1 MTAIARRL
9 GRAFLGVSLA
19 SAALATA
26 FPGRAAAPEEL
37 APEVPPVLELRT
49 PVDSSIPLH
58 ALGPVQT
65 VVVTQPEVVKV
76 GAAGPENLY
85 VQGRELG
92 ATNLLV
98 FGREGR
104 LTQTVA
110 VRVGYDAESLRETL
124 AAALPEEP
132 IEVTGLSAGLL
143 LSGEVSSPAALRI
156 AEDLAERAAPGAIF
170 SRMRARESQVRLD
183 VRIVEASSRRLRDL
197 GAALSMTDGTHV
209 AARVGGGLVGV
220 EAPQTIASGH
230 IDAGR
235 YAVDAALR
243 ALEAKGE
250 VRIVAEPTLVALSG
264 ATASFL
270 AGGELPYPVPQD
282 DGEVSV
288 AFRAYGAALTFTP
301 EVQANGL
308 IRVALDTE
316 VSAVD
321 RAASLRLAD
330 VTIPALKMRRATTA
344 VELREGQSLII
355 AGLFEG
361 ESERLAQGTP
371 AFGKIPILGAIFRSA
386 RAEDNRRELAII
398 VTPTLTSPAPA
409 ADPPPAAPASPAQVS
424 QTDAPKPSPKV
435 EASPRGP
442 PLKVLVR
449 EVRDVLAPPLRW
461 IKRKVAAFATALAR
475 PARAEYA
482 GAERD

>member
-1 MTAIARRL
+1 MTATAGRL

-19 SAALATA
+19 AAALAA
-26 FPGRAAAPEEL
+26 GFSSRAATPEEL
-37 APEVPPVLELRT
+37 APEVAPVLELRT
-49 PVDSSIPLH
+49 PVDSSVPLH
-58 ALGPVQT
+58 ALGPVDT
-65 VVVTQPEVVKV
+65 VVVTQPEIAKV
-76 GAAGPENLY
+76 GAAGPEDLY

-98 FGREGR
+98 FGPDRR
-104 LTQTVA
+104 LTQTVS
-110 VRVGYDAESLRETL
+110 VRVGYDVDGLRDAL

-132 IEVTGLSAGLL
+132 IEVTGLSAGLM
-143 LSGEVSSPAALRI
+143 LSGEVSSPAVLRI
-156 AEDLAERAAPGAIF
+156 AEDLAERAAPGAVF
-170 SRMRARESQVRLD
+170 SRMNARESQVRLD
-183 VRIVEASSRRLRDL
+183 VRIVEASARQLRDL
-197 GAALSMTDGTHV
+197 GAALSVSDGTHV
-209 AARVGGGLVGV
+209 AARIGGGLVGI
-220 EAPQTIASGH
+220 EAPQTTASVH

-250 VRIVAEPTLVALSG
+250 ARIVAEPTLVALSG
-264 ATASFL
+264 ATASFR

-282 DGEVSV
+282 DGMVTI

-316 VSAVD
+316 LSAVD
-321 RAASLRLAD
+321 RAAGLRVAD
-330 VTIPALKMRRATTA
+330 VTVPALRTRRATTA
-344 VELREGQSLII
+344 VELRDGQSFII
-355 AGLFEG
+355 AGLFEK

-371 AFGKIPILGAIFRSA
+371 AFAKLPVLGAMFRSA
-386 RAEDNRRELAII
+386 RAENNRRELAII
-398 VTPTLTSPAPA
+398 VTPTLTRPEPP
-409 ADPPPAAPASPAQVS
+409 ADPPESASPSPLQAS
-424 QTDAPKPSPKV
+424 QADAPKPSPKL

-461 IKRKVAAFATALAR
+461 IKRKVFAFATALAR

-482 GAERD
+482 AAERD